1 MSWLVISHNTYLC
14 YPAAENN
21 LLKTQ
26 ISMLQSEK
34 DQINKE
40 KSEMAI
46 SHLAQLAV
54 QKKEYEAEMD
64 QLKERISSLE
74 QSLATHNEA
83 TDQEV
88 VMHLEAARD
97 LWGKEFSRR
106 FPSSDLSFMKLI
118 DVVNYVEEQTEN
130 AAEQDVNQ

>member
-1 MSWLVISHNTYLC
+1 MNWIVNSCNTHLC

-21 LLKTQ
+21 LLRTQ
-26 ISMLQSEK
+26 ISTLQSEK
-34 DQINKE
+34 DQISKE

-54 QKKEYEAEMD
+54 QRKEHEAEVD
-64 QLKERISSLE
+64 QLKKRISSLE
-74 QSLATHNEA
+74 QSLATHNET

-88 VMHLEAARD
+88 VLHLEAARD
-97 LWGKEFSRR
+97 LWGREFSRR

>member
-1 MSWLVISHNTYLC
+1 MRNTYSC
-14 YPAAENN
+14 YFAAENN
-21 LLKTQ
+21 LLRSQVST
-26 ISMLQSEK
+26 LQSEK
-34 DQINKE
+34 AQMIKE
-40 KSEMAI
+40 KDQVAS
-46 SHLAQLAV
+46 SHQAQLTV
-54 QKKEYEAEMD
+54 QKQEHAAEVE
-64 QLKERISSLE
+64 QLKEQIHGLE
-74 QSLATHNEA
+74 QSLATHNKA

-106 FPSSDLSFMKLI
+106 FPSCDLSFMKLI

>member
-1 MSWLVISHNTYLC
+1 MSEVVNLCNTYLC

-21 LLKTQ
+21 LLRSQ
-26 ISMLQSEK
+26 VSLLQSEK
-34 DQINKE
+34 DQMSKE
-40 KSEMAI
+40 KNEMAI

-54 QKKEYEAEMD
+54 QRKEHDAEVE
-64 QLKERISSLE
+64 QLKERIGGLE

-97 LWGKEFSRR
+97 LWGREYSRCITT
-106 FPSSDLSFMKLI
+106 S
-118 DVVNYVEEQTEN
+118 
-130 AAEQDVNQ
+130 